1 MQMHYPMSKNTPA
14 IMDILDGYHRYI
26 AISQV
31 VREFPDWD
39 YPMEI
44 RIVSFTEEK
53 AKQFIYQKDQK
64 TKMKQIDSAAM
75 NQYSPANTVV
85 TNLNTNPGSNL
96 RGMITKTGRIDPAFL
111 GAVIG
116 SYYFGEKRKY
126 SVKETLDISNDLQQ
140 KFNQL
145 TTEDTTLLDHEFT
158 EHELQIII
166 FCFANGIS
174 DAATINRMITESAT
188 IDKSNF
194 KLGQNGKVK
203 RKLSNELTRILKEE
217 GG

>member
-1 MQMHYPMSKNTPA
+1 
-14 IMDILDGYHRYI
+14 
-26 AISQV
+26 
-31 VREFPDWD
+31 
-39 YPMEI
+39 
-44 RIVSFTEEK
+44 
-53 AKQFIYQKDQK
+53 
-64 TKMKQIDSAAM
+64 MKQIDSAAM
-75 NQYSPANTVV
+75 NQYSPANAAV
-85 TNLNTNPGSNL
+85 TQLNTNPTSNL
-96 RGMITKTGRIDPAFL
+96 RGMITKTGQIDPAFL
-111 GAVIG
+111 GAVIR

-158 EHELQIII
+158 ERELQIII

-174 DAATINRMITESAT
+174 DAATINRTITESAD
-188 IDKSNF
+188 IDKLTF

-203 RKLSNELTRILKEE
+203 RKLINELTRILKEE